1 MNRLFFELVGPF
13 YDLARAEVIGAL
25 ESLGYAH
32 EVISYSK
39 GVLALET
46 DGPPTG
52 IGGRLG
58 LTHRI
63 FKMLSI
69 SSLEDVL
76 EGNISIDLP
85 KGSAAVETRR
95 VFGKKVD
102 SEKVRENLGGIIKEN
117 HKIDLDE
124 PDNRLYVLISDRCY
138 LGLLEVKVD
147 KDALKSREVKNRPF
161 FSPISLEP
169 RYARALINLAR
180 AEPNSRLHDPFCG
193 TGGILI
199 EGGTMGIEVS
209 GGDIDSEMV
218 EGSRENLDEFDVQGN
233 LKVGDLEDTIPSDI
247 DCIVTDPPY
256 GRAASTSGESI
267 EQLYNRLF
275 LAAEKNLIQGGHL
288 AVIFPEKKYCELGK
302 DILSLKEHYVANVH
316 SSLNRHFCVYEK

>member
-25 ESLGYAH
+25 GSLGYDH
-32 EVISYSK
+32 DIISYSK

-46 DGPPTG
+46 DGSPHE
-52 IGGRLG
+52 IGDRLG

-63 FKMLSI
+63 FNMLSI

-85 KGSAAVETRR
+85 RGSAAVETRR

-102 SEKVRENLGGIIKEN
+102 SEKVRENLGNIIKED
-117 HKIDLDE
+117 HEIDLDH
-124 PDNRLYVLISDRCY
+124 PDNRLVVLISDRCY
-138 LGLLEVKVD
+138 LGTLEEEID
-147 KDALKSREVKNRPF
+147 KDSLKSREVKNRPF

-199 EGGTMGIEVS
+199 EGGTMGIDVS
-209 GGDIDSEMV
+209 GGDIDPEMV
-218 EGSRENLDEFDVQGN
+218 EGSRENLDEFDVQGD

-267 EQLYNRLF
+267 EELYERLF
-275 LAAEKNLIQGGHL
+275 VASEKNLKKGGHL
-288 AVIFPEKKYCELGK
+288 AVIFPDKKFCDMGK
-302 DILSLKEHYVANVH
+302 DILTLKEHYITNVH
-316 SSLNRHFCVYEK
+316 SSLNRHFCIYEK